1 MSLAVKRVF
10 LLVILIQTSESF
22 RPNRFSAFYPL
33 DYTHEDI
40 TKTAALKVV
49 AKFLEENP
57 EDGRTVTPGQ
67 LQNLDP
73 LTPSSIFSS
82 YYGGP
87 VSAKN
92 FDEAIGDIMKANA
105 DIDKDDMWTSSVH
118 FNAEQFQTALTR
130 LRNLRTI
137 IIETLQKAD
146 LTDLDVAAARINTG
160 SYLHTL
166 QDFYSNTNWVENNG
180 ALIYQ
185 DLGMPDRPN
194 PPVASPGINTC
205 SSTDCPPGGP
215 SGGPVTNCENNLI
228 VPEGVLTSGYR
239 SDQDVHKP
247 AATHEWL
254 GKCSHGGTNDATRE
268 LTATGGINKESL
280 DQAESPHHFL
290 HETAALAA
298 INATE
303 HFFYAAGSGLKDQ
316 VGVDVFR
323 RFFNLA
329 SGTSLCIVMDDTG
342 SMSDDIAAA
351 KSVSIEIIQRAAAN
365 PFDKPYNYVLV
376 PFNDPMS
383 NAGPMTITRD
393 STVYINAINALNA
406 HGGGDCPEMAM
417 TGLELALQNT
427 LPKSKIYLFTDAD
440 PKDSDKL
447 QDVVSLLQQ
456 KKSSITF
463 LLTGSCSRKRRDLHG
478 RSKRALTGNPY
489 DVIAEESGGKVFDIT
504 KDEVAEVSEVIALE
518 VNGAPVTVMTK
529 SVSESASRDHE
540 IPVDA
545 ALLEMVMTLT
555 GSATAPM
562 FQLYTPTGATQS
574 FGTADA
580 QVVIETDR
588 YKVLKLTAPAA
599 GEWRLHL
606 AAGQRYDI
614 EVTGKSVLDF
624 STEFL
629 DPGSGFP
636 IDGRPVGGSEY
647 RLVVSGSGLE
657 NAGNVT
663 SATLLDQSGAVL
675 RRIYL
680 QTSSGRGEPVYTAT
694 ILPPSQPFRI
704 SVEGID
710 QQNNTF
716 KRLLTTL
723 IESESLR
730 LDLAV
735 ENREPLYP
743 GGSSRVGFVLV
754 NEGSEDTFQLT
765 VSDDVGLV
773 TGVIPTSVTMATG
786 TNVTGYVTFSAA
798 TSVSPGTASTAIVSA
813 QSSLGSS
820 TAPSNF
826 ITMRMVVSERII
838 LVIDTS
844 PPVCNITSVDGNCT
858 AGRQHPDVCA
868 DWSWSVRMRV
878 IDSGLGLSRVY
889 GDVSTGTVLTTDT
902 FVTGLQDVAI
912 SANYSSTCCFPKMTV
927 TVVDLAG
934 YVDQCVVDFSIPTT
948 EAPPTTTRVPP
959 TTTRVPPTTTRVP
972 HTTAV
977 TWDMTVVA
985 DTVAMEVNMAVS
997 EFNEEVKMIFKVTV
1011 ANSMTSYCQTHV
1023 MEFVSCR
1030 QTEHRAKRS
1039 THDPQE
1045 FDSGNVIILEGF
1057 PKASVSPD
1065 RITLAFFVSNPNSS
1079 AAPVPGSLLL
1089 MMMQNDQMK
1098 VEEALGWKTI
1108 YSIYAYGD
1116 GAPTM
1121 VSTNV
1126 TEESD
1131 GQTDYPVTESS
1142 SRVLYIVIGV
1152 VVAVVAITVLIVL
1165 IVRGMK
1171 KPNMTKPSYEV
1182 HRNISPDPPMAG
1194 HVNRALKTTDEHMA
1208 WPMDHE
1214 TREGQIPMT
1223 RIDIDSPISSMR

>member
-1 MSLAVKRVF
+1 MFAAGKKVF
-10 LLVILIQTSESF
+10 LLVILAQTSLSF

-49 AKFLEENP
+49 ARFLEENP
-57 EDGRTVTPGQ
+57 EDGRTVSPGQ

-92 FDEAIGDIMKANA
+92 FDEAIGDITKANA
-105 DIDKDDMWTSSVH
+105 DIDRHDLWTSSVH

-146 LTDLDVAAARINTG
+146 LTDLDVSAARINTG

-180 ALIYQ
+180 AAIYE
-185 DLGMPDRPN
+185 DLGMPDSPN
-194 PPVASPGINTC
+194 PAVASPGINTC

-215 SGGPVTNCENNLI
+215 SGGPLTTCENNLI
-228 VPEGVLTSGYR
+228 SPEGVLTSGYR
-239 SDQDVHKP
+239 SGQDVDKP
-247 AATHEWL
+247 AATHGWL
-254 GKCSHGGTNDATRE
+254 GKCSHGGTHDATRE
-268 LTATGGINKESL
+268 ATATGGINKESL
-280 DQAESPHHFL
+280 DPAESPHHFL
-290 HETAALAA
+290 HNTAAQAA
-298 INATE
+298 MDATE
-303 HFFYAAGSGLKDQ
+303 HFLYATGSGLKDQ

-351 KSVSIEIIQRAAAN
+351 KNVSIEIIQGAAAN

-383 NAGPMTITRD
+383 DAGPMTITRD
-393 STVYINAINALNA
+393 SAVYINAINALNA
-406 HGGGDCPEMAM
+406 HGGGDCPELSM

-447 QDVVSLLQQ
+447 QDVISLLQQ
-456 KKSSITF
+456 KKSKITF
-463 LLTGSCSRKRRDLHG
+463 LLTGSCSRKRRDVNA
-478 RSKRALTGNPY
+478 RSKRAVSGNPY

-518 VNGAPVTVMTK
+518 VNGAPVTVMTR
-529 SVSESASRDHE
+529 SVPESGPRDQE
-540 IPVDA
+540 IPVDE
-545 ALLEMVMTLT
+545 ALLEMVLTLT
-555 GSATAPM
+555 GSATAPV
-562 FQLYTPTGATQS
+562 FQLYTPTGAIQS
-574 FGTADA
+574 FGSADA
-580 QVVIETDR
+580 QVVIETDQ
-588 YKVLKLTAPAA
+588 YKVLKVTDPAA
-599 GEWRLHL
+599 GMWRLHL
-606 AAGQRYDI
+606 ADGQGYDM
-614 EVTGKSVLDF
+614 EVNGKSVLDF

-629 DPGSGFP
+629 NTGSGFP
-636 IDGRPVGGSEY
+636 IDGRPIGGSEY

-663 SATLLDQSGAVL
+663 SADLLDQSGTL
-675 RRIYL
+675 LSRIYL

-694 ILPPSQPFRI
+694 IVPPAQPFRI

-710 QQNNTF
+710 QRNNTF
-716 KRLLTTL
+716 RRLLTTL

-730 LDLAV
+730 LELAV

-754 NEGSEDTFQLT
+754 NGGSDDTFQLT

-773 TGVIPTSVTMATG
+773 TGVTPSSVTIATG

-798 TSVSPGTASTAIVSA
+798 TTVSPGTSSTTILTAR
-813 QSSLGSS
+813 SSLGSS

-826 ITMRMVVSERII
+826 ITIRTIVSERII

-844 PPVCNITSVDGNCT
+844 PPVCNITSVVRNCT
-858 AGRQHPDVCA
+858 AVRQRPDVCA
-868 DWSWSVRMRV
+868 DWSWSVQMMM

-889 GDVSTGTVLTTDT
+889 GEVSTGEVLTTDDFT
-902 FVTGLQDVAI
+902 PGLQDVAI
-912 SANYSSTCCFPKMTV
+912 TANYSSTCCHPKMTV

-934 YVDQCVVDFSIPTT
+934 YVDQCVLDFSIPTT
-948 EAPPTTTRVPP
+948 EAPPTTTRSPD
-959 TTTRVPPTTTRVP
+959 T
-972 HTTAV
+972 V
-977 TWDMTVVA
+977 TPGISA
-985 DTVAMEVNMAVS
+985 ASGTVAMHIGMTVS
-997 EFNEEVKMIFKVTV
+997 EFTEEVETEFKATL
-1011 ANSMTSYCQTHV
+1011 ASSMTSYCQRHV
-1023 MEFVSCR
+1023 MEFLSCR

-1039 THDPQE
+1039 THDSRT
-1045 FDSGNVIILEGF
+1045 FDSDNVVILEGF
-1057 PKASVSPD
+1057 PKSSMSPD

-1079 AAPVPGSLLL
+1079 AEKPVPVPGSLLL
-1089 MMMQNDQMK
+1089 MVIQHSQMR
-1098 VEEALGWKTI
+1098 VQEALGWKTI
-1108 YSIYAYGD
+1108 YNMYLYGTEV
-1116 GAPTM
+1116 PTLIPID
-1121 VSTNV
+1121 V
-1126 TEESD
+1126 TEGTDE
-1131 GQTDYPVTESS
+1131 QTDYPVTGSS
-1142 SRVLYIVIGV
+1142 SHVLYVVIGV
-1152 VVAVVAITVLIVL
+1152 VVSVVAIAVVIVL
-1165 IVRGMK
+1165 ITSWLK
-1171 KPNMTKPSYEV
+1171 KPNVTKPNYDV
-1182 HRNISPDPPMAG
+1182 DRNINLDPPMAG
-1194 HVNRALKTTDEHMA
+1194 HVNRAMKSADEQMK
-1208 WPMDHE
+1208 MEEETHE
-1214 TREGQIPMT
+1214 EEFPMT
-1223 RIDIDSPISSMR
+1223 GLNSPTCW

>member
-1 MSLAVKRVF
+1 MAIFASVKKVF
-10 LLVILIQTSESF
+10 LVMILAQTAVSF
-22 RPNRFSAFYPL
+22 RPNRFSAFYGL

-57 EDGRTVTPGQ
+57 EEGRAVTPGQ

-73 LTPSSIFSS
+73 LTASSIFSS

-92 FDEAIGDIMKANA
+92 FDDAIGDITKANA
-105 DIDKDDMWTSSVH
+105 DIDQHDLWTSSVH

-130 LRNLRTI
+130 LRNIRSTI
-137 IIETLQKAD
+137 IGTLQKAD
-146 LTDLDVAAARINTG
+146 LTDLDVSAARINTG

-180 ALIYQ
+180 AVIYE

-194 PPVASPGINTC
+194 PAVAPPLMNTC

-215 SGGPVTNCENNLI
+215 SGGPRTTCENNLI

-239 SDQDVHKP
+239 SDQDVDKP
-247 AATHEWL
+247 SVDHAWL
-254 GKCSHGGTNDATRE
+254 GKCSHGGSHDATRS

-280 DQAESPHHFL
+280 DRAESPHHFL
-290 HETAALAA
+290 HETAARAA

-342 SMSDDIAAA
+342 SMSNDIAAA
-351 KSVSIEIIQRAAAN
+351 KSVSIEIIQRAVAN

-383 NAGPMTITRD
+383 DAGPMTITRD
-393 STVYINAINALNA
+393 STVYTAAINALNA
-406 HGGGDCPEMAM
+406 HGGGDCPELSM

-440 PKDSDKL
+440 PKDSDKMP
-447 QDVVSLLQQ
+447 DVLSLLRQ
-456 KKSSITF
+456 KKSTITF

-478 RSKRALTGNPY
+478 RLKRAVSGNPY

-518 VNGAPVTVMTK
+518 VNGAPVTVMIK
-529 SVSESASRDHE
+529 SVSESGPRDHE
-540 IPVDA
+540 IAVDDT
-545 ALLEMVMTLT
+545 LLEMVITLT
-555 GSATAPM
+555 GSTATPV
-562 FQLYTPTGATQS
+562 FQLYTPSGATQV

-588 YKVLKLTAPAA
+588 YKVLKLTSPAA
-599 GEWRLHL
+599 GTWVLRL
-606 AAGQRYDI
+606 ADSQGYDI

-629 DPGSGFP
+629 DPGTGFL
-636 IDGRPVGGSEY
+636 IDGRPVAGSEY
-647 RLVVSGSGLE
+647 RLVVSGRGLE
-657 NAGNVT
+657 NVGNVT

-675 RRIYL
+675 SRIYL
-680 QTSSGRGEPVYTAT
+680 HTSSGRGEPVYTAT

-710 QQNNTF
+710 QRNNTF
-716 KRLLTTL
+716 TRLLTTL
-723 IESESLR
+723 IESQSFR
-730 LDLAV
+730 LDLAAG
-735 ENREPLYP
+735 NKDPLYP

-754 NEGSEDTFQLT
+754 NEGAEDTFQLT

-773 TGVIPTSVTMATG
+773 TGVSPTSVTLATG

-798 TSVSPGTASTAIVSA
+798 TSVSPGTASTAILTA
-813 QSSLGSS
+813 QGSSGSS

-826 ITMRMVVSERII
+826 ITVPMTVSERII

-844 PPVCNITSVDGNCT
+844 PPVCSITSVVGNCT
-858 AGRQHPDVCA
+858 AELQHPDVCA
-868 DWSWSVRMRV
+868 DRAWSVQMSV
-878 IDSGLGLSRVY
+878 TDSGLGLREVWA
-889 GDVSTGTVLTTDT
+889 DVSTGQVLTTDT
-902 FVTGLQDVAI
+902 FVSGLKDSEI
-912 SANYSSTCCFPKMTV
+912 SANYSSTCCHPTMTV

-948 EAPPTTTRVPP
+948 EAPPTTPRVPTTAAVTTPQVP
-959 TTTRVPPTTTRVP
+959 TTA
-972 HTTAV
+972 AV
-977 TWDMTVVA
+977 TPAMSVTEHA
-985 DTVAMEVNMAVS
+985 VAMDVGMTVS
-997 EFNEEVKMIFKVTV
+997 EFNDEVKMGFKVTV
-1011 ANSMTSYCQTHV
+1011 ASSVTSYCQRHV
-1023 MEFVSCR
+1023 MEFTSCR
-1030 QTEHRAKRS
+1030 QENHRRKRAIYDAV
-1039 THDPQE
+1039 T
-1045 FDSGNVIILEGF
+1045 FDSDNVVILEGY
-1057 PKASVSPD
+1057 PTLSASPD
-1065 RITLAFFVSNPNSS
+1065 RITVAFFVSNPNSS
-1079 AAPVPGSLLL
+1079 AEEHVPVPGSLLL
-1089 MMMQNDQMK
+1089 MVMRHDRMEI
-1098 VEEALGWKTI
+1098 EEALGWRTI
-1108 YSIYAYGD
+1108 YSIYTYGD
-1116 GAPTM
+1116 DIPT
-1121 VSTNV
+1121 VTSAGLESTKV
-1126 TEESD
+1126 TEGLDKQND
-1131 GQTDYPVTESS
+1131 GPASY
-1142 SRVLYIVIGV
+1142 VLHIVIGV
-1152 VVAVVAITVLIVL
+1152 VVAVVAIVVIIVL
-1165 IVRGMK
+1165 VVTLRGVRQPSVI
-1171 KPNMTKPSYEV
+1171 KPNFEDDWKVNVDPSTT
-1182 HRNISPDPPMAG
+1182 G
-1194 HVNRALKTTDEHMA
+1194 HVNRALKSADERMSWSA
-1208 WPMDHE
+1208 E
-1214 TREGQIPMT
+1214 TQEIPMT
-1223 RIDIDSPISSMR
+1223 ETDSPTNW

>member
-1 MSLAVKRVF
+1 MSEAEKKVF
-10 LLVILIQTSESF
+10 LLVILIQTSVSF

-57 EDGRTVTPGQ
+57 EEDRTVTPGQ

-92 FDEAIGDIMKANA
+92 FDEAIGDITKANA
-105 DIDKDDMWTSSVH
+105 DIDKHDLWTSSVH

-137 IIETLQKAD
+137 IIATLRKAD

-194 PPVASPGINTC
+194 PPVASTGINTC

-280 DQAESPHHFL
+280 NPAESPHHFL
-290 HETAALAA
+290 HETAALAS

-351 KSVSIEIIQRAAAN
+351 KAVSIEIIQRAAAN

-383 NAGPMTITRD
+383 DAGNMTITRN
-393 STVYINAINALNA
+393 STVYIDAINALNA
-406 HGGGDCPEMAM
+406 HGGADCPEMAM

-427 LPKSKIYLFTDAD
+427 LTKSKIYLFTDAD
-440 PKDSDKL
+440 PKDSHKL
-447 QDVVSLLQQ
+447 QDVLSLLQQ
-456 KKSSITF
+456 KKSTITF
-463 LLTGSCSRKRRDLHG
+463 LLTGSCPRKRRDLHE
-478 RSKRALTGNPY
+478 RSKRAVIGSPY

-529 SVSESASRDHE
+529 SVSESGSRDQE
-540 IPVDA
+540 IPVDV
-545 ALLEMVMTLT
+545 ALLEMVITLT
-555 GSATAPM
+555 GSATAPV

-599 GEWRLHL
+599 GTWTLHL
-606 AAGQRYDI
+606 GNGQGYDI

-636 IDGRPVGGSEY
+636 IDGRPVGDSEY
-647 RLVVSGSGLE
+647 RLVVRGSGLE

-680 QTSSGRGEPVYTAT
+680 QTSSGRGEPVYTAA
-694 ILPPSQPFRI
+694 ILPPPQPFRI

-765 VSDDVGLV
+765 VSDDAGLV
-773 TGVIPTSVTMATG
+773 TGVTPTNVTMATG

-826 ITMRMVVSERII
+826 ITIQVIVSERII

-844 PPVCNITSVDGNCT
+844 PPVCTITSVDGDCT
-858 AGRQHPDVCA
+858 MERQHPDVCA
-868 DWSWSVRMRV
+868 DWSWSARMR
-878 IDSGLGLSRVY
+878 ITDSGLGLSRVY
-889 GDVSTGTVLTTDT
+889 GDVSTGTVLTCATHT
-902 FVTGLQDVAI
+902 FVPGLQDVAI
-912 SANYSSTCCFPKMTV
+912 AANYSSTCCHPKMTV
-927 TVVDLAG
+927 TAVDLAG

-948 EAPPTTTRVPP
+948 TRAPPTA
-959 TTTRVPPTTTRVP
+959 
-972 HTTAV
+972 AV
-977 TWDMTVVA
+977 TSDMSVEANTIATDANMTV
-985 DTVAMEVNMAVS
+985 N
-997 EFNEEVKMIFKVTV
+997 EFTEEVKMIFKDTV
-1011 ANSMTSYCQTHV
+1011 ANSMTSYCQRNV
-1023 MEFVSCR
+1023 IEFVSCR
-1030 QTEHRAKRS
+1030 QTEHLAKRS
-1039 THDPQE
+1039 THDPWT
-1045 FDSGNVIILEGF
+1045 FDSDNVVILEGF
-1057 PKASVSPD
+1057 PRASILPE

-1079 AAPVPGSLLL
+1079 PEKNAPVAGNLLL
-1089 MMMQNDQMK
+1089 MVMQHNQVN

-1108 YSIYAYGD
+1108 HSIYPYV
-1116 GAPTM
+1116 
-1121 VSTNV
+1121 VSTNA
-1126 TEESD
+1126 TEEP
-1131 GQTDYPVTESS
+1131 DYPVADSS
-1142 SRVLYIVIGV
+1142 PRVLYIVIGV

-1165 IVRGMK
+1165 IVRGKK
-1171 KPNMTKPSYEV
+1171 KPNMTKPSYELDI
-1182 HRNISPDPPMAG
+1182 NLDPPMAG
-1194 HVNRALKTTDEHMA
+1194 HVNRAMKTTDEQIT
-1208 WPMDHE
+1208 WPMDNE
-1214 TREGQIPMT
+1214 TREGQVPMT
-1223 RIDIDSPISSMR
+1223 GLYSLMR